1 MATLSPHESTLDERT
16 RKAWSDYREEILELQ
31 GRAYDTAE
39 PESWDRL
46 QGLLHDIE
54 TDRAA
59 LHTGGA
65 HDA

>member
-16 RKAWSDYREEILELQ
+16 RKAWGAYREAIADLQ
-31 GRAYDTAE
+31 GRAYDAAE
-39 PESWDRL
+39 AESWDRL
-46 QGLLHDIE
+46 QEALNDIDA
-54 TDRAA
+54 DRAA

>member
-16 RKAWSDYREEILELQ
+16 RKAWGAYREAIVELE
-31 GRAYDTAE
+31 GRAYETAE
-39 PESWDRL
+39 TEAWERL
-46 QGLLHDIE
+46 QELLRDIE

-59 LHTGGA
+59 LHTDAA